1 MVWGRGGMVAG
12 GFDTDD
18 GSLVTRLRKMGRFQK
33 TRGDRVSVMNLN
45 FREKQASLLLEHL
58 NIFSRFL
65 KDLFPSFIKEHVAHS
80 IPHIFL

>member
-1 MVWGRGGMVAG
+1 MQNKREENPRERKWCGQNPWGRGGMVAG

-33 TRGDRVSVMNLN
+33 TRGDRVSVINLN

-58 NIFSRFL
+58 NIFF
-65 KDLFPSFIKEHVAHS
+65 
-80 IPHIFL
+80 